1 MSWRR
6 RTLGYALTMLAVTAC
21 AGGPP
26 PEFNDSSGDPA
37 KANAKLGLAYM
48 ERGEYDV
55 AVAKLKKAIEI
66 NPDLAEAHHFLAEA
80 YQHLGNV
87 ELADKHFKRAISL
100 SGSNP
105 ALQNNYG
112 IFLCRQGRYQEA
124 LRHFSRAF
132 DDNSYTRQDE
142 SYENAGLCALR
153 IPDTAKAERFFRHA
167 LKIDPRRTE
176 SLYQMALL
184 EYNTGHYLQA
194 RAFLQR
200 LYDLNYYSPE
210 DLMLGVKVERKLGDR
225 QAEDR
230 YTARLKKQF
239 PKSQETRS
247 LTESEHP

>member
-1 MSWRR
+1 MRR
-6 RTLGYALTMLAVTAC
+6 LRATLWAVAVLALTAC

-26 PEFNDSSGDPA
+26 PEFNDTPTDPA
-37 KANAKLGLAYM
+37 KANARLGLAYM

-55 AVAKLKKAIEI
+55 AVTKLKKAIDI
-66 NPDLAEAHHFLAEA
+66 NPDLAEAHHYLAEA

-87 ELADKHFKRAISL
+87 ELAGKEFRRAISL
-100 SGSNP
+100 GGSNP

-112 IFLCRQGRYQEA
+112 IFLCRQGHYRQA
-124 LRHFSRAF
+124 LRHFARAY
-132 DDNSYTRQDE
+132 DDDSYTRQDE
-142 SYENAGLCALR
+142 SYENAGVCALR
-153 IPDTAKAERFFRHA
+153 IPDAAKAERFFRHA

-184 EYNTGHYLQA
+184 EYDSGQYLKA

-200 LYDLNYYSPE
+200 LFDLGRYSPGS
-210 DLMLGVKVERKLGDR
+210 LMLGIKVERKLGNR
-225 QAEDR
+225 QAVDG

-239 PKSQETRS
+239 PKSNETRS

>member
-1 MSWRR
+1 MRR
-6 RTLGYALTMLAVTAC
+6 LRLVPYAIVVLVVTAC

-26 PEFNDSSGDPA
+26 PDANSAPEDPA
-37 KANAKLGLAYM
+37 EANARLGLAYM

-55 AVAKLKKAIEI
+55 AVTKLKKAIEI
-66 NPDLAEAHHFLAEA
+66 NPDLAQAHHYLAEA

-87 ELADKHFKRAISL
+87 ELADKQFRRAISL

-112 IFLCRQGRYQEA
+112 IFLCRQGRFKDA
-124 LRHFSRAF
+124 LRHFARAY
-132 DDNSYTRQDE
+132 DDNDYTRQDE

-153 IPDTAKAERFFRHA
+153 IPDTARAERFFRHA

-176 SLYQMALL
+176 ALNQMAQL
-184 EYNTGHYLQA
+184 EYNRGQYLKA

-200 LYDLNYYSPE
+200 LFDLGKSSPQN
-210 DLMLGVKVERKLGDR
+210 LMLGIKVESKLGDR
-225 QAEDR
+225 QAVDR
-230 YTARLKKQF
+230 YAARLKKQF
-239 PKSQETRS
+239 PHSPETRS